1 MKSENRNSEGTL
13 RLGTTHL
20 HYMGIL
26 LYLLKRTAIAVPLTV
41 SQDQAD
47 PTQEYIPQVATLI
60 LSAHEV
66 LRISSVQLKLRAR
79 A

>member
-26 LYLLKRTAIAVPLTV
+26 LYLLKRTAIAVPAYSESGSGRSNTGV
-41 SQDQAD
+41 YTTSCH
-47 PTQEYIPQVATLI
+47 
-60 LSAHEV
+60 AHF
-66 LRISSVQLKLRAR
+66 KCP
-79 A
+79 